1 MWNNNYHS
9 ASSNRLPEM
18 QDENDSNAE
27 ASVQGSLQKQMFWRF
42 LQTPGEH
49 LECSILLKL
58 LKKDYFR
65 RFANLKSKLIFQLY
79 FHKMQHGYDL

>member
-1 MWNNNYHS
+1 MRNNNYHS

-42 LQTPGEH
+42 L
-49 LECSILLKL
+49 
-58 LKKDYFR
+58 
-65 RFANLKSKLIFQLY
+65 
-79 FHKMQHGYDL
+79 